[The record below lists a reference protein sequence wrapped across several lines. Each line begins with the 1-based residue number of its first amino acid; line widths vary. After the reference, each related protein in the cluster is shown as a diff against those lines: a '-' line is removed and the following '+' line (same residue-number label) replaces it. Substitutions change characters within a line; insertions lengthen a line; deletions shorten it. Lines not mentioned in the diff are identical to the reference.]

1 VSLSA
6 EKGEAAGDFRARAAA
21 AMDDANLQ
29 NALNRLANGFALRRG
44 AAVAGLP
51 EFEALKAEAQAIK
64 NHALDHLDHYLERFE
79 REVVARGGIV
89 HWCPDAESARQTV
102 LAICREAGARTVTK
116 GKSMVTEEIGLNPFL
131 EANGIEPVETDL
143 GEYLIQIAGQPPSHI
158 IGPALHMTRGEV
170 ETLFRAHHGELD
182 PGRDL
187 EQVEAMVAEARQVL
201 RPRYFAADVG
211 ITGANFLVAETGSTV
226 IVTNEGNGDLTQSLP
241 RVHVVVSSIEKVVPS
256 HEDAATLLRVLARS
270 ATGQDMSV
278 YTTFSCGPR
287 RPGDVDGPDAFHV
300 VLLDN
305 GRSAMLGTEFQEML
319 RCIKCGACMN
329 HCPVYGAI
337 GGHAYD
343 AVYMGPMGAVL
354 TPQIVG
360 LHASKDLPAASTFCG
375 RCAEVCPMGIPLPDL
390 MRRWRERS
398 FETGESAPTERWGVR
413 LWAAIARRP
422 WAYRLVARAGAALL
436 ARLGP
441 DGFAKL
447 PLTAGWTAARDMP
460 APAGRTFSDLWAE
473 ERRHGRR

>member
-1 VSLSA
+1 MSVQQQPSGQSGRSFA
-6 EKGEAAGDFRARAAA
+6 SRAAD
-21 AMDDANLQ
+21 AMVDANLQ
-29 NALNRLANGFALRRG
+29 TALNRLSTGFATRRATAV
-44 AAVAGLP
+44 AAVP
-51 EFEALKAEAQAIK
+51 EFEALKADAQAIK
-64 NHALDHLDHYLERFE
+64 NHVLDNLDHYLERFE
-79 REVVARGGIV
+79 AEVIARGGSV

-102 LAICREAGARTVTK
+102 LAICQAAGARTVTK
-116 GKSMVTEEIGLNPFL
+116 GKSMVAEEIALNPFL

-143 GEYLIQIAGQPPSHI
+143 GEYLIQIAKEPPSHI
-158 IGPALHMTRGEV
+158 IGPALHMTRDTVEGLFRSHHPSLDPARDLTQP
-170 ETLFRAHHGELD
+170 ETL
-182 PGRDL
+182 
-187 EQVEAMVAEARQVL
+187 VAEARQML

-241 RVHVVVSSIEKVVPS
+241 RVHVVLSSIEKIVPG

-287 RPGDVDGPDAFHV
+287 RPGDADGPDAFHV
-300 VLLDN
+300 VLVDN

-354 TPQIVG
+354 TPQIEG
-360 LHASKDLPAASTFCG
+360 LFGHTDLPAASTFCG

-390 MRRWRERS
+390 MRRWREKS
-398 FETGESAPTERWGVR
+398 FAAGWSPTAERWGLG
-413 LWAAIARRP
+413 LWSALARRP
-422 WAYRLVARAGAALL
+422 WAYRLVARVAAAVLK
-436 ARLGP
+436 RLGSK
-441 DGFAKL
+441 GIARL
-447 PLTAGWTAARDMP
+447 PLTAGWTAGRDMP

-473 ERRHGRR
+473 QRRG